1 MGDHRV
7 HVTLNNNDLLRQF
20 YSISRPVQGVQH
32 VVFFKQ
38 QRLRRIEIFGLA
50 ISHCTPPKANH
61 PAPYISDREDDAVA
75 KVVIYPARIAS
86 ALFTRLISP
95 PIPHTP
101 APLEYSSPPH
111 ITFSRQPSA
120 HHFTFSIATSQ
131 KVVAQTIPLVRR
143 VTQAESDHR
152 FGCDAAT
159 LQVRASISSIARA

>member
-75 KVVIYPARIAS
+75 KVVIYPARIAP
-86 ALFTRLISP
+86 ALFTRPISP
-95 PIPHTP
+95 PLPPTP
-101 APLEYSSPPH
+101 SPLEYPSPP
-111 ITFSRQPSA
+111 P
-120 HHFTFSIATSQ
+120 FTFSPPPPPHPFPFS
-131 KVVAQTIPLVRR
+131 
-143 VTQAESDHR
+143 
-152 FGCDAAT
+152 
-159 LQVRASISSIARA
+159 